1 MRADVHLLVVEQHAI
16 DGLDGVLGRLG
27 SLVVD
32 EAVALGVAMLVSCDL
47 AREDVTE
54 RRKRVVQGLNP
65 T

>member
-16 DGLDGVLGRLG
+16 DGLDGVLGCLG

-32 EAVALGVAMLVSCDL
+32 EAVAFGVAVLVGSDL

-54 RRKRVVQGLNP
+54 RRKRFVQGLSF